1 MKILVVSSFLP
12 YPLDSGGHVRLYNL
26 VKELSQKHEIALIC
40 EKRKYQTEEDIEK
53 LKKFC
58 KKVVVVDR
66 KKQWSIKNVLKT
78 GFSLYPF
85 LLIGHKNQEMNRVIT
100 DELKEKSFDVIH
112 IETFYVMQN
121 LPQVSIPTVLVEHN
135 IEYLVYERY
144 SNTLPVLLK
153 LFLMVDIVKLKYWE
167 NYFWSRAT
175 KLVAV
180 SNVEKKLM
188 NRNDVMVVPNGVDL
202 QKFQY
207 KPKKPAREKRV
218 LFLGNFKWVQN
229 RDSIRWI
236 LNEVWPLISQ
246 NKDIILWIVGSNI
259 PDDIK
264 KIDSDRIVIE
274 ENSPL
279 ATEEILQNADVM
291 ISPIRVGGGTSYKI
305 LESMAVGL
313 PVVTTSLGAEGI
325 GEKNLKEVVV
335 ADDPNAFAQG
345 ILKVL
350 GSDVLRN
357 KNIKNA
363 RKVVEETYDWKM
375 IVKKLEDV
383 YKSAVT

>member
-135 IEYLVYERY
+135 IEYLV
-144 SNTLPVLLK
+144 
-153 LFLMVDIVKLKYWE
+153 
-167 NYFWSRAT
+167 
-175 KLVAV
+175 
-180 SNVEKKLM
+180 
-188 NRNDVMVVPNGVDL
+188 
-202 QKFQY
+202 
-207 KPKKPAREKRV
+207 
-218 LFLGNFKWVQN
+218 
-229 RDSIRWI
+229 
-236 LNEVWPLISQ
+236 
-246 NKDIILWIVGSNI
+246 
-259 PDDIK
+259 
-264 KIDSDRIVIE
+264 
-274 ENSPL
+274 
-279 ATEEILQNADVM
+279 
-291 ISPIRVGGGTSYKI
+291 
-305 LESMAVGL
+305 
-313 PVVTTSLGAEGI
+313 
-325 GEKNLKEVVV
+325 
-335 ADDPNAFAQG
+335 
-345 ILKVL
+345 
-350 GSDVLRN
+350 
-357 KNIKNA
+357 
-363 RKVVEETYDWKM
+363 
-375 IVKKLEDV
+375 
-383 YKSAVT
+383 